1 MRVMATRR
9 VEHTF
14 NCDVDT
20 YWQRFFLDQAAN
32 EALYLRHLGFS
43 KWELVNQEPTAD
55 GVKRTVEAVPST
67 QDVPGPL
74 KKLLAGGLGYREE
87 GEWIKSQSRY
97 LVRVIPNSL
106 PDKMDIRGEMRVVAD
121 GAGCRRIYDADV
133 TVRVFGVGGLLEGR
147 ILDDVVKS
155 YDAAAVFTR
164 DTLAK
169 G

>member
-1 MRVMATRR
+1 MGTRR

-14 NCDVDT
+14 SCDVDT
-20 YWQRFFLDQAAN
+20 YWARFFLD
-32 EALYLRHLGFS
+32 EAFNKALFLERLGFS
-43 KWELVNQEPTAD
+43 KWVLVKQEPTAD
-55 GVKRTVEAVPST
+55 GVKRIVEAAPST
-67 QDVPGPL
+67 DDIPGPL

-97 LVRVIPNSL
+97 VVRVTPNSL
-106 PDKMDIRGEMRVVAD
+106 SDKMEIKGEMRVVPD
-121 GAGCRRIYDADV
+121 GAGCRRTYDADV
-133 TVRVFGVGGLLEGR
+133 NVRVFGVGGLLEGR

-164 DTLAK
+164 ETLAR